1 MKTYIIHQIETDGDI
16 VIREI
21 NSSKKVV
28 EEYLKEHGL
37 TEGDY
42 AIIYGDLIKDF
53 DAPAN
58 YMGIL

>member
-1 MKTYIIHQIETDGDI
+1 MKTYIIHLTETDGDP

-21 NSSKKVV
+21 NPSMKIV

-37 TEGDY
+37 AEGDY

-53 DAPAN
+53 EAPAN
-58 YMGIL
+58 YMSVG